1 MRILVPDAQFPS
13 GPDIERIALPE
24 AEFLIH
30 RTNDPMRIPDAVW
43 AKADAVLVNH
53 EMQVD
58 RVVAAKLARARL
70 VVRYGAGF
78 DNIDL
83 AACAERGIA
92 VSNVPDY
99 GTEEV
104 ANHALAGILALRR
117 GLPTFTEL
125 LAVDPVGGWRWD
137 AAPLVKRLSIQTLG
151 IVGLGRIGR
160 AAAARAKAFGF
171 DVGYFD
177 PYLRADDPRAV
188 PYLRFEDLYAML
200 GEADVVSIH
209 CPLTRE
215 THGLFGEGALAR
227 MKKGAIL
234 VNTARGAI
242 VDTGALL
249 KSIEAGHLG
258 GAMLDVL
265 PQEPPDPDDPLV
277 AAYRVPPSWLA
288 GRLILSPHA
297 AFYSPES
304 FYDLRFKAAETAGLF
319 LKENRLRN
327 CVNHGLF
334 AAGALPD
341 NEIT

>member
-1 MRILVPDAQFPS
+1 MRVLIPDAQFPA
-13 GPDIERIALPE
+13 GPDIESAALPE
-24 AEFLIH
+24 AEFLVH
-30 RTNDPMRIPDAVW
+30 RAKDPLQIPESVW

-53 EMQVD
+53 EMTID
-58 RVVAAKLARARL
+58 RAVAAKLARARM
-70 VVRYGAGF
+70 VVRFGAGF

-104 ANHALAGILALRR
+104 ANHALACVLALRR
-117 GLPTFTEL
+117 GLPTYTEL
-125 LAVDPVGGWRWD
+125 LAVDPVGGWRWE
-137 AAPLVKRLSIQTLG
+137 AAPLVRRLTGQAFAV
-151 IVGLGRIGR
+151 VGLGRIGR
-160 AAAARAKAFGF
+160 AAAARARAFGF
-171 DVGYFD
+171 DVAYYD
-177 PYLRADDPRAV
+177 PYLRADDPRALA
-188 PYLRFEDLYAML
+188 YLRFDDLYAML

-215 THGLFGEGALAR
+215 THGLFGEGAFAR

-234 VNTARGAI
+234 VNTARGPV
-242 VDTGALL
+242 VDTEALL
-249 KSIEAGHLG
+249 KAIEAGQVG
-258 GAMLDVL
+258 GAALDVL
-265 PQEPPDPDDPLV
+265 PKEPPDPDDPLV

-304 FYDLRFKAAETAGLF
+304 WHDLRFKAAETAGLY

-327 CVNHGLF
+327 CVNYHLF
-334 AAGALPD
+334 SAGALPD

>member
-1 MRILVPDAQFPS
+1 MRVLIPDAQFPS
-13 GPDIERIALPE
+13 GPDIELAALPE
-24 AEFLIH
+24 AEFMIH
-30 RTNDPMRIPDAVW
+30 RAKDPLQIPDGVW

-53 EMQVD
+53 EMTID
-58 RVVAAKLARARL
+58 RAVAAKLVRARM
-70 VVRYGAGF
+70 VVRFGAGF

-104 ANHALAGILALRR
+104 ANHAIACTLALRR
-117 GLPTFTEL
+117 GLPTYTEM
-125 LAVDPVGGWRWD
+125 LALDPVGGWRWEV
-137 AAPLVKRLSIQTLG
+137 APLVKRLTGQTFA

-160 AAAARAKAFGF
+160 AAAARARAFGF
-171 DVGYFD
+171 NVAYYD

-188 PYLRFEDLYAML
+188 AYLRFEDLYAML
-200 GEADVVSIH
+200 GEADIVSLH

-215 THGLFGEGALAR
+215 THGLMGEGALAR

-234 VNTARGAI
+234 VNTARGPI

-249 KSIEAGHLG
+249 KSIEQGHVG
-258 GAMLDVL
+258 GAALDVL
-265 PQEPPDPDDPLV
+265 PKEPPDPDDPLV

-304 FYDLRFKAAETAGLF
+304 WYDLRFKAAETAGLF

-327 CVNHGLF
+327 CVNYHLF
-334 AAGALPD
+334 QAGALPD